1 MQHLFMGGGAC
12 ALPLT
17 AGWRMCATP
26 IQVMG
31 GQGDWLDESRGPCPL
46 TPLDSPSSTRGPHRR
61 GAVSWSVRGCQRALK
76 MSKTCF
82 SAIYT
87 GKIVSSGRASPQ
99 PNQAKRGGSGR
110 SSGKRPSARG
120 PPGPPSGQQGGLA
133 RTRQLAKLALISSL
147 RRLRQEGIT
156 QLLDCAPL

>member
-1 MQHLFMGGGAC
+1 MQHLCLGGGAC
-12 ALPLT
+12 APPLT

-46 TPLDSPSSTRGPHRR
+46 TPSDSPSSTRGPHRR

-99 PNQAKRGGSGR
+99 PNQAKRGGQE
-110 SSGKRPSARG
+110 G
-120 PPGPPSGQQGGLA
+120 PPGKGPPQGGLQDPPVDNKGGWRVRA
-133 RTRQLAKLALISSL
+133 RGTKLALISSL
-147 RRLRQEGIT
+147 RRLSM
-156 QLLDCAPL
+156 